1 MLMKR
6 ISSCT
11 ISFSAQDK
19 GTGMSSVTLKRYS
32 DVTKTWSNIKT
43 WNYSGTTGVVT
54 GTYTE
59 TAEGVFYYKLVLKD
73 VAGNSSE
80 KTSATI
86 YLDHSKPVISG
97 LNNTT
102 TDWTNVAPVI
112 SVSATDY
119 LSGTTY
125 NGSGVSSIVIKN
137 DAGVVVA
144 NGTSSASYT
153 LKASDEGAHTWT
165 VVATDGVG
173 WTSSGSVSTKYDITA
188 PGIDGTEV
196 TLVHNGEVLSGYCED
211 NIIDQHIDDMAWSS
225 PNSPNQTSG
234 LKSVIL
240 YRVVGTEKTV
250 IYGNTTKATFS
261 ASDTNSSF
269 DMYYEIGADEK
280 DAAYYLI
287 VVSDHAGNVAKK
299 KLISQYSLLTWFHTS
314 IERSTYR

>member
-1 MLMKR
+1 M
-6 ISSCT
+6 ISS
-11 ISFSAQDK
+11 
-19 GTGMSSVTLKRYS
+19 
-32 DVTKTWSNIKT
+32 
-43 WNYSGTTGVVT
+43 TGVVT

-80 KTSATI
+80 KTSAT
-86 YLDHSKPVISG
+86 
-97 LNNTT
+97 
-102 TDWTNVAPVI
+102 
-112 SVSATDY
+112 DY

-125 NGSGVSSIVIKN
+125 NGSGVSSIVVKN

-144 NGTSSASYT
+144 SGTSSASYT

-211 NIIDQHIDDMAWSS
+211 NIIDQHIDDKAWRS
-225 PNSPNQTSG
+225 PNPPNQTSG

-240 YRVVGTEKTV
+240 YRVVGTEKIV

-269 DMYYEIGADEK
+269 AMYYEIGADEK
-280 DAAYYLI
+280 RC
-287 VVSDHAGNVAKK
+287 
-299 KLISQYSLLTWFHTS
+299 SLLLDCCIGS
-314 IERSTYR
+314 RRKCRKEKVNKPK